1 MYKIRNTNTGVCVG
15 MTEAPN
21 YIKKAENG
29 CYVLCPEPE
38 ASGIAFEG
46 EVFHLLGKEALE
58 GVDTVALEEVDGG
71 MEFFNAQAST
81 AEQLAQADETAI
93 ELYEAQAVQDEINAA
108 QDDAL
113 IELYEMIGG

>member
-1 MYKIRNTNTGVCVG
+1 MYKIRNTGTGASVG

-46 EVFHLLGKEALE
+46 EVFHLLGRDGLE
-58 GVDTVALEEVDGG
+58 DVDTVVLEEVDGG
-71 MEFFNAQAST
+71 MEIFNTQAST
-81 AEQLAQADETAI
+81 AEQLAQADETSI
-93 ELYEAQAVQDEINAA
+93 ELYEAQAAQNEINAA